1 MQFKLKKSTIY
12 ISLAAIIAIVGVSGY
27 LVNGVIA
34 AIQAPTTNSVSSK
47 EINDLNSSIEQ
58 KKKQL
63 DEIKDKQEQ
72 YKKVIAEKQAEQ
84 ATLKNQL
91 AIVDNR
97 LAESQ
102 LNLDQVKVDIE
113 TTNLEIQKNDLEI
126 NETDKSIKAN
136 KSHLSSAIRLL
147 SQEGDRSQLEVL
159 LLNNYLTDYIS
170 QVKYL
175 EDINGKITNGLS
187 DLKTSKDELA
197 ESKIKLEAG
206 KEKLRQLRSQL
217 EEQSVQLASEKDSKA
232 YILDETKSS
241 EAEYQRLLAQAK
253 REQQSASSDIVSLEK
268 KIRSKLNAQGS
279 TSVPLKYNGFIWP
292 VPKNTITATFHDPS
306 YPFRYVFEHP
316 AIDIRAGQGTPL
328 RAAASGYVGRAKDG
342 GMGYSYIML
351 VHGDG
356 LATVYGHVSRI
367 YVKEDEYVTQGQVIG
382 LSGAMPGTPG
392 AGSLTTGP
400 HLHFEVR
407 LNGIPVNPLEYL

>member
-1 MQFKLKKSTIY
+1 MLFKFSKNKFILFS
-12 ISLAAIIAIVGVSGY
+12 AAFIAVVGVTCY
-27 LVNGVIA
+27 LVVGVIA
-34 AIQAPTTNSVSSK
+34 AVGSVNPSVNSK

-58 KKKQL
+58 KRKQL
-63 DEIKDKQEQ
+63 NDIKSKQDEYNRVIK
-72 YKKVIAEKQAEQ
+72 EKQTQQ
-84 ATLKNQL
+84 ASLQNQL

-102 LNLDQVKVDIE
+102 LGLDQVKIDIE
-113 TTNLEIQKNDLEI
+113 TTNLEVKKTDLEI
-126 NETDKSIKAN
+126 SDNDKSIESN
-136 KSHLSSAIRLL
+136 KEHLSSAIKLL

-159 LLNNYLTDYIS
+159 LLNSYLTDYIS
-170 QVKYL
+170 QLKYL
-175 EDINGKITNGLS
+175 ENINGKITEGLS
-187 DLKTSKDELA
+187 DLKVAKESLADSKT
-197 ESKIKLEAG
+197 KLEAS
-206 KEKLRQLRSQL
+206 KEKLRQLRQQL
-217 EEQSVQLASEKDSKA
+217 EEQQVQLASEKDSKV
-232 YILDETKSS
+232 YILDETRSS

-253 REQQSASSDIVSLEK
+253 REQQAASSDIVSLERTMRNK
-268 KIRSKLNAQGS
+268 MNQAGSDKI
-279 TSVPLKYNGFIWP
+279 TLKYNGFIWP
-292 VPKNTITATFHDPS
+292 VPKNTITATFHDPD
-306 YPFRYVFEHP
+306 YPFRYIFEHP
-316 AIDIRAGQGTPL
+316 AIDIRASQGTPL

-367 YVKEDEYVTQGQVIG
+367 YVKEDEYVTQGQIIG

-392 AGSLTTGP
+392 AGPLTTGP